1 MRRSM
6 SIRFTDYDMIE
17 MFSRDIANLKG
28 EFDIVS
34 GRKVVDAKSFLGI
47 FSLDLSA
54 PLTLNDMRYRTAAS
68 QFIFAVVVIK
78 STSELSI
85 FLIPKPDIIC
95 KKA

>member
-1 MRRSM
+1 MRRSL

-54 PLTLNDMRYRTAAS
+54 PLTLNECGHRRRS
-68 QFIFAVVVIK
+68 CIFHI
-78 STSELSI
+78 SE
-85 FLIPKPDIIC
+85 IC
-95 KKA
+95 GIGQ

>member
-1 MRRSM
+1 MRRSL

-54 PLTLNDMRYRTAAS
+54 PLTLNVVTDDDRAF
-68 QFIFAVVVIK
+68 FIFQKFMGAAH
-78 STSELSI
+78 TRPLE
-85 FLIPKPDIIC
+85 
-95 KKA
+95 